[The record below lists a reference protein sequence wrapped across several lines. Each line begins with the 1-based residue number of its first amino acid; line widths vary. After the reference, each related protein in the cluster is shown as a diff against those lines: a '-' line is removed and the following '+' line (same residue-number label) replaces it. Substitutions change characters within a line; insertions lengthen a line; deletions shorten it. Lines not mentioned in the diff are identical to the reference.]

1 MKGFVFT
8 TKFEIAYQTRFQPFN
23 KSFYFLKG
31 VNRLQDL
38 TNVKSD
44 TQLPVQAVKNT
55 KLKSNIEYIK
65 KNYFLYLLIAPAV
78 ILTIIFKYVPMY
90 GAIIA
95 FKDFSTIKGI
105 FGSEWVGF
113 KHFEDFLTSPNFEV
127 IFMSTLKLS
136 LYGLLLGFPVPI
148 ILALMLNQVRRN
160 AIKKNAQLILYA
172 PNFISVVVIVGML
185 FIFLSPTGPINH
197 IISFMTG
204 KPVMFMSEPEYF
216 RSIYILSGIW
226 QAAGWSSIVYVAAL
240 ANVDPELHNAAT
252 IDGANILQRIIH
264 IDLPTLKP
272 LMAIIF
278 ILGAGGIMA
287 IGFEK
292 AYLMQT
298 SMNIPASEILPTYV
312 YKVGLQA
319 GDYAYSTAVGLF
331 NSVINVILLVVVN
344 FVVKKL
350 NEGEGLY

>member
-1 MKGFVFT
+1 MQELIKAEAGKDAAIPNQAEKRV
-8 TKFEIAYQTRFQPFN
+8 
-23 KSFYFLKG
+23 
-31 VNRLQDL
+31 
-38 TNVKSD
+38 TNLSK
-44 TQLPVQAVKNT
+44 
-55 KLKSNIEYIK
+55 KLRYIRE
-65 KNYFLYLLIAPAV
+65 NYFLYLLIAPAI
-78 ILTIIFKYVPMY
+78 ILTIVFKYIPMY

-95 FKDFSTIKGI
+95 FKDFSAIKGI
-105 FGSEWVGF
+105 LGSEWVGF
-113 KHFEDFLTSPNFEV
+113 ENFTKFLSSPNFGT

-136 LYGLLLGFPVPI
+136 FYGLILGFPIPI
-148 ILALMLNQVRRN
+148 ILALMLNQVRRA
-160 AIKKNAQLILYA
+160 AIKKNVQLVLYA

-185 FIFLSPTGPINH
+185 FIFLSPTGPINQVVT
-197 IISFMTG
+197 MLTG
-204 KPVMFMSEPEYF
+204 EPIGFLSDPDYF

-226 QAAGWSSIVYVAAL
+226 QAAGWSSIIYVAAL

-252 IDGANILQRIIH
+252 LDGANIIQRMLH

-272 LMAIIF
+272 LMAVTF

-298 SMNIPASEILPTYV
+298 SMNLPTSEILPTYV

-319 GDYAYSTAVGLF
+319 GDYAYSAAVGLF

-344 FVVKKL
+344 YIVKKL

>member
-1 MKGFVFT
+1 MQELIRNENAKPHEAIPDRRWS
-8 TKFEIAYQTRFQPFN
+8 KA
-23 KSFYFLKG
+23 LK
-31 VNRLQDL
+31 
-38 TNVKSD
+38 KM
-44 TQLPVQAVKNT
+44 
-55 KLKSNIEYIK
+55 EYIK
-65 KNYFLYLLIAPAV
+65 KNYFLYLLIAPAL
-78 ILTIIFKYVPMY
+78 ILTIVFKYVPMY

-105 FGSEWVGF
+105 LGSEWVGF
-113 KHFEDFLTSPNFEV
+113 AHFTEFLTSPNFGN

-136 LYGLLLGFPVPI
+136 VFGLILGFPIPI
-148 ILALMLNQVRRN
+148 ILALMLNQLRR
-160 AIKKNAQLILYA
+160 AAVKKNVQLILYA

-185 FIFLSPTGPINH
+185 FIFLSPAGPINQ
-197 IISFMTG
+197 IVTMITG
-204 KPVMFMSEPEYF
+204 KPVMFMSDPDYF

-226 QAAGWSSIVYVAAL
+226 QAAGWSSIIYVAAL

-264 IDLPTLKP
+264 IDLPTMRP
-272 LMAIIF
+272 LMAVTF
-278 ILGAGGIMA
+278 ILSAGGIMA

-298 SMNIPASEILPTYV
+298 AMNLPTSEILPTYV
-312 YKVGLQA
+312 YKIGLQA

-331 NSVINVILLVVVN
+331 NSVINVILLVIVN
-344 FVVKKL
+344 SVVKRL

>member
-1 MKGFVFT
+1 MQELIKAEAKQDVIIPQKKRDTKPMK
-8 TKFEIAYQTRFQPFN
+8 
-23 KSFYFLKG
+23 
-31 VNRLQDL
+31 
-38 TNVKSD
+38 
-44 TQLPVQAVKNT
+44 
-55 KLKSNIEYIK
+55 KLRYIRE
-65 KNYFLYLLIAPAV
+65 NYFLYLLIAPAI
-78 ILTIIFKYVPMY
+78 ILTIVFKYIPMY

-105 FGSEWVGF
+105 IGSDWVGF
-113 KHFEDFLTSPNFEV
+113 ENFTKFLTSPNFGT
-127 IFMSTLKLS
+127 IFISTLKLS
-136 LYGLLLGFPVPI
+136 FYGLILGFPIPI
-148 ILALMLNQVRRN
+148 ILALMLNQVRRM
-160 AIKKNAQLILYA
+160 AIKKNIQLVLYA

-185 FIFLSPTGPINH
+185 FIFLSPTGPINQVVTM
-197 IISFMTG
+197 ITGEPISFLSDP
-204 KPVMFMSEPEYF
+204 KFF
-216 RSIYILSGIW
+216 RSTYILSGIW
-226 QAAGWSSIVYVAAL
+226 QAAGWSSIIYVAAL

-252 IDGANILQRIIH
+252 LDGANIIQRMIH

-272 LMAIIF
+272 LMAVTF

-298 SMNIPASEILPTYV
+298 TMNLPTSEILPTYV

-331 NSVINVILLVVVN
+331 NSIINVILLIVVN
-344 FVVKKL
+344 YIVKKL